1 MHVSIVLCLSLVH
14 YGNLHPLYG
23 YPRGTVGENYAYLT
37 FCMSRP
43 PSNSIPTL
51 GLHNRN
57 TIIVDFQM
65 RPPFLCV
72 NVRWVTFLC
81 AERKVVFPMIN
92 TNSRALDIKLPKC
105 FKVINNRL
113 CKIFALVIKTCAI
126 LRKNR
131 RVFCRAARQT
141 SWTAQWADNAI
152 SAFQRENGGGK
163 GSPSIR
169 PHGRPVSQTFMKQ
182 HYALSNWTN
191 IVKTSKK
198 TCSRGFK
205 LSHHACTDIH
215 IPVRNP
221 MLNVSRQNL

>member
-92 TNSRALDIKLPKC
+92 TSSRALDIKLPKC

-152 SAFQRENGGGK
+152 SAFHSAWEWRWKGQSLYPPPWSSSVSNFYEAALCAKQLDKHCKNIKEN
-163 GSPSIR
+163 
-169 PHGRPVSQTFMKQ
+169 V
-182 HYALSNWTN
+182 
-191 IVKTSKK
+191 
-198 TCSRGFK
+198 
-205 LSHHACTDIH
+205 
-215 IPVRNP
+215 
-221 MLNVSRQNL
+221 